1 MPDRVGVRCRP
12 GTVVMTNSFYLGL
25 GVSVAFF
32 FVRYAMP
39 AMPKIVAWAGVLAG
53 IVVMLAEML
62 DPVMKPPLGSVVLF
76 VIAALC
82 LGGAAHLYI
91 HRSGAI
97 QPANPGTAQG
107 GNQMGNVSGNTGIV
121 TQDQKGDNSI
131 SK

>member
-1 MPDRVGVRCRP
+1 
-12 GTVVMTNSFYLGL
+12 MTNGFYLGF

-32 FVRYAMP
+32 FVRYAVP

-62 DPVMKPPLGSVVLF
+62 EPAMKPPLGSVVLF

-82 LGGAAHLYI
+82 LGGAAHLYV

-97 QPANPGTAQG
+97 LPVNPGTAQR
-107 GNQMGNVSGNTGIV
+107 GNQMGNVSGNEGIV
-121 TQDQKGDNSI
+121 TQDQKGDNAT